1 MWMLKH
7 KQKSVHNKS
16 KKWKKTSTDHR
27 SARIWVVDEL
37 RFSLFFFC
45 SGFNS
50 VSLEKSNNFFCEKSS
65 SASAAATA
73 PPIRCNWNWTG
84 LRRRLLFQIFTLI
97 EEYRASEMCVRLL
110 TDTATIS
117 TQRCR
122 ESTMNFK
129 TSDNYLQFKLIFTTV
144 RISSFNVLL
153 THNWGGL

>member
-37 RFSLFFFC
+37 CFSLFFC

-50 VSLEKSNNFFCEKSS
+50 VSLERKVKQFFLCEKSS
-65 SASAAATA
+65 SASAAAATA

-84 LRRRLLFQIFTLI
+84 LRRRRLFQIFTLI
-97 EEYRASEMCVRLL
+97 EEYRVSEMCERLL
-110 TDTATIS
+110 TETATIS

-129 TSDNYLQFKLIFTTV
+129 TSSSYLTIIFN
-144 RISSFNVLL
+144 S
-153 THNWGGL
+153 NWFSKPSEFLHSTFS

>member
-37 RFSLFFFC
+37 RFSLFFLQWFQF
-45 SGFNS
+45 GLIGK
-50 VSLEKSNNFFCEKSS
+50 VKQFFCEKSS
-65 SASAAATA
+65 SASAAAAA

-84 LRRRLLFQIFTLI
+84 LRRRRIFQIFTLI